1 MKEFWILFKYELKM
15 QLPIFRKKG
24 KFDIIGTLMTLLI
37 LAFMIF
43 ISLIFLSKIMENY
56 LFVEQNKV
64 YAPIERAGEI
74 LNVIYLVILTI
85 LTMLFL
91 EHTRKVFA
99 DDKNKVAFLR
109 LPISQR
115 NIFLSKFCVL
125 LFSAYATCFIFVITI
140 NAILSAVLSVGVEF
154 WLATIG
160 VCAFMPLVSLLLVAL
175 LIVPYIKIIEALIN
189 KYLLLFISFSV
200 LLAVAFIL
208 YSGILSIVQTLLT
221 TGSIRFL
228 FNEKFVMVL
237 KEIFNYSYPT
247 NAFVN
252 VLFGNNALVSWLIIL
267 LFAVVSFFAMV
278 LVSKKLYNVTLYK
291 MQNEK
296 VTMVKPNKDKKLSP
310 ISSLVKKEFICVYR
324 QPKYI
329 FAYFSIAMTMPI
341 MVYSCFTLFE
351 TLIFNAIGL
360 RINFA
365 LALFVILL
373 FGVLTN
379 SFCSTN
385 ISRDGLG
392 LLKMKTLPISASKL
406 FFAKVIF
413 CAIISSLAVIASCLL
428 LIILTT
434 LSFLDGLICMII
446 GVVFTIAQ
454 ILVATRLDLNQAK
467 MSSNEMEVHNQ
478 SNKTL
483 ARVVLI
489 GGVLTVISSV
499 ASVFFALFATSINIF
514 GNTGLVE
521 ACVYLIPS
529 IIGAMYLILAVI
541 YYRTGIIRSFERLAG

>member
-1 MKEFWILFKYELKM
+1 MREFWILFKYELKM
-15 QLPIFRKKG
+15 QLPFSKKKG

-37 LAFMIF
+37 VAFMIF
-43 ISLIFLSKIMENY
+43 VAIIFLSKILENY
-56 LFVEQNKV
+56 LLVELNKT
-64 YAPIERAGEI
+64 YAPIERASEI
-74 LNVIYLVILTI
+74 LNIIYIFILAILTV
-85 LTMLFL
+85 LFL

-115 NIFLSKFCVL
+115 NIFLSKFSVL
-125 LFSAYATCFIFVITI
+125 LFSAYTSCFVFVLTV
-140 NAILSAVLSVGVEF
+140 NAILASVLPVGAEF
-154 WLATIG
+154 WLGTIG
-160 VCAFMPLVSLLLVAL
+160 VCAFMPLVCLLLVSI

-189 KYLLLFISFSV
+189 KYLLLFISFTV

-208 YSGILSIVQTLLT
+208 YSDLLAIVQTLLT
-221 TGSIRFL
+221 TGSIKFL
-228 FNEKFVMVL
+228 FNEKFVGSL
-237 KEIFNYSYPT
+237 REILNYSYPT

-252 VLFGNNALVSWLIIL
+252 ILLGSDILISWLIVL
-267 LFAVVSFFAMV
+267 LFAIVSFCVMF

-291 MQNEK
+291 LQKEK
-296 VTMVKPNKDKKLSP
+296 VTMVKPKKNKMLSP
-310 ISSLVKKEFICVYR
+310 MSSLIRKEFICVYR
-324 QPKYI
+324 QPKHI

-351 TLIFNAIGL
+351 TLIFNTIGL

-365 LALFVILL
+365 LSLFVVLL

-392 LLKMKTLPISASKL
+392 LLKMKTLPINASKL

-413 CAIISSLAVIASCLL
+413 CAIISSLAVIASCLM
-428 LIILTT
+428 LIFTT
-434 LSFLDGLICMII
+434 SLSVLDGFICMVI
-446 GVVFTIAQ
+446 GIVFTIAQ
-454 ILVATRLDLNQAK
+454 ILVATRLDLNHAK
-467 MSSNEMEVHNQ
+467 MSSNEMDVLDQ

-489 GGVLTVISSV
+489 GGLLTIV
-499 ASVFFALFATSINIF
+499 ASVGSIFFALFATGMKGIESVR
-514 GNTGLVE
+514 LVS

-529 IIGAMYLILAVI
+529 IIGAVYILCAI
-541 YYRTGIIRSFERLAG
+541 FYYRTGIIKSFEKLAS